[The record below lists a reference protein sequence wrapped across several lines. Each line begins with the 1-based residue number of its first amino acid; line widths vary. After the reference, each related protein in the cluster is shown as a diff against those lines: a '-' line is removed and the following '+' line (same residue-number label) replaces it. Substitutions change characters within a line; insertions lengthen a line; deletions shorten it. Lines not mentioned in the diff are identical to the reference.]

1 MFCAQCGQWL
11 SEGEA
16 VCSRCGTPVR
26 EGAAGVGA
34 SALPEPASAVHPP
47 SVVHSAE
54 AMIPGGFW
62 RRYTSGI
69 VDALV
74 LFFPAAIVGV
84 LSGADA
90 WGGGAPFDSAQF
102 RAGIFNL
109 LLYWLY
115 CAVLESSR
123 AQGTLGQQLLGLRVC
138 DDRMR
143 RISFLRA
150 TVRHW
155 AQYLSLMACS
165 MGYLL
170 NLWTR
175 RRQTLHDLVAG
186 CLVVRAPEAAASHE
200 GPA

>member
-16 VCSRCGTPVR
+16 VCSRCGAPVHG
-26 EGAAGVGA
+26 GAAGVSA
-34 SALPEPASAVHPP
+34 PALPEPATAVHPP
-47 SVVHSAE
+47 SVAHAAD

-62 RRYTSGI
+62 RRFASGI
-69 VDALV
+69 VDTLV
-74 LFFPAAIVGV
+74 LFFPTAIVRV
-84 LSGADA
+84 LSGMDA
-90 WGGGAPFDSAQF
+90 WGSGNPMDAALL
-102 RAGIFNL
+102 RAGVINL

-150 TVRHW
+150 TGRNW
-155 AQYLSLMACS
+155 AQWLSGMTCGL
-165 MGYLL
+165 GYLL

-186 CLVVRAPEAAASHE
+186 CLVVRSPEAGAAHQ